1 MLWGNSFSYRVFI
14 RILRKFICSATLGIT
29 AFLVMRSGGIDFSV
43 DSLAA
48 LTGMIVA
55 ASSSLPIGVV
65 FAIFISLLI
74 GFINGIIS
82 IKTSIKPYI
91 VTFAMMFLIRAIA
104 FRIPKRDILI
114 KVNSEYLHIQILLLI
129 FIFGVTFFLLSRNYG
144 IIEKKNQNSSLVK
157 NSNISILY
165 YLLSALSAGIIGI
178 FLTFY
183 QGVAFP
189 QSNTYFE
196 VDAIMVAV
204 LGGVFLGYAA
214 INLISVI
221 IAALINTMLYFFFIQ
236 SAFHTRLLVNITI
249 LLLCFIP
256 IILRDKRFNKWI
268 VLVITFLFLLVPVIL
283 HKDDILFLLG
293 EVLFY

>member
-1 MLWGNSFSYRVFI
+1 
-14 RILRKFICSATLGIT
+14 
-29 AFLVMRSGGIDFSV
+29 MRSGGIDFSV